1 MLYNNRN
8 PCIATRESPLA
19 STKSPCTATKTH
31 HSPPPKKK
39 RKQADVLES
48 DSKEGSGHYRPFWKG
63 DIYAE
68 SLMTRRH
75 LSHVENY
82 EISIP
87 NRERN
92 WHRSPSGLVYQIDK
106 TVRLKYRDQEGTGT
120 CWGWRIMQGPNPVG
134 LLYVTGKSLDFI
146 LSEMR
151 SDSFKQMSDDLT
163 YLIRFLKI
171 FIYLSIEPLPWV
183 MPIENPRF
191 QYLAWCPNKKWSLL
205 FLVQFLRPTE
215 KKTTTMS
222 IYIVSAYKVICMFLF
237 RLIVNTALS
246 YNPLSL
252 CVSPP

>member
-1 MLYNNRN
+1 MLYNKRN

-48 DSKEGSGHYRPFWKG
+48 DSKERSGHYRPFWKG

-92 WHRSPSGLVYQIDK
+92 WHRSPNGLVYQTDK

-120 CWGWRIMQGPNPVG
+120 SWGWRIMQGPNPVG

-151 SDSFKQMSDDLT
+151 SDGFKQMSDDLT
-163 YLIRFLKI
+163 YLIRFLKN
-171 FIYLSIEPLPWV
+171 IYLFIHWA
-183 MPIENPRF
+183 F
-191 QYLAWCPNKKWSLL
+191 
-205 FLVQFLRPTE
+205 
-215 KKTTTMS
+215 
-222 IYIVSAYKVICMFLF
+222 
-237 RLIVNTALS
+237 ALS
-246 YNPLSL
+246 HAYWKSQVSVPSL
-252 CVSPP
+252 MPQQEMIPSFPGAVLKAYRKKLQPRAFI